1 MAFVSI
7 DKVNPFLFFFVTS
20 HLFHGI
26 HGNQQQALT
35 TKLTV
40 INHEYRQSCPRKFS
54 SLNDVDTYSMLK
66 YDPRA
71 SLPSS
76 FTFCVSVLVT
86 SSDLHPIL
94 FTLLGNNGQ
103 PWFSAKFKQDGDF
116 VGRRCYY
123 SVHNQFAKIDTMW
136 MFPNKGRV
144 PKKCWFFMTFAI
156 KRRPPL
162 SPLHGTFSTHLF
174 TPLFFCNWILYMIY
188 MKRILHLVSVKN
200 ITFKSSY
207 NWLKIDIHQ
216 QLRPLT
222 ANYLAMFKVIST
234 TIYT

>member
-1 MAFVSI
+1 MPVIKSFNALDPVWYCLNTAYNYFCQGMAITKISRSNRVTTAYGSNFN
-7 DKVNPFLFFFVTS
+7 KYPFALLVLFFAS
-20 HLFHGI
+20 SDLFHGV
-26 HGNQQQALT
+26 HGTQGQALT
-35 TKLTV
+35 TKLAV
-40 INHEYRQSCPRKFS
+40 ISHEFCQSCPRKFL
-54 SLNDVDTYSMLK
+54 SLNDVDTYSELK

-103 PWFSAKFKQDGDF
+103 PWFSAKFQQDGDF

-144 PKKCWFFMTFAI
+144 PKKC
-156 KRRPPL
+156 
-162 SPLHGTFSTHLF
+162 
-174 TPLFFCNWILYMIY
+174 
-188 MKRILHLVSVKN
+188 
-200 ITFKSSY
+200 
-207 NWLKIDIHQ
+207 
-216 QLRPLT
+216 
-222 ANYLAMFKVIST
+222 
-234 TIYT
+234 

>member
-1 MAFVSI
+1 MAFVASYRI
-7 DKVNPFLFFFVTS
+7 EHPNALLVLLFLS
-20 HLFHGI
+20 PYLFNGI
-26 HGNQQQALT
+26 NCLQNQQKIPAN
-35 TKLTV
+35 KLGV
-40 INHEYRQSCPRKFS
+40 INHEYCQSCPRKFS
-54 SLNDVDTYSMLK
+54 SLKDVDTYSVLK

-144 PKKCWFFMTFAI
+144 PKKC
-156 KRRPPL
+156 
-162 SPLHGTFSTHLF
+162 
-174 TPLFFCNWILYMIY
+174 
-188 MKRILHLVSVKN
+188 
-200 ITFKSSY
+200 
-207 NWLKIDIHQ
+207 
-216 QLRPLT
+216 
-222 ANYLAMFKVIST
+222 
-234 TIYT
+234 